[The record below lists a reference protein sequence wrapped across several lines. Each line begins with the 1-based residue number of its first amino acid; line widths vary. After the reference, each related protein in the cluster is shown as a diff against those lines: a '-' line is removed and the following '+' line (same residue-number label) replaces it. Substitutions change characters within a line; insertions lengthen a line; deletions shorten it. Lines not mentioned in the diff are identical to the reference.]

1 MDPDIQDVAR
11 SIRPYLPKLL
21 GDESADYDQR
31 LVALLVRSA
40 QGADTDDALL
50 DLLTSKPDIHTWASA
65 MLEDE
70 RHLPPDVK
78 QEVERRLPPDVRQEV
93 ERGLPDAGFSPLAN
107 PYGGDPVDA
116 EKFVCPRDGN
126 YAWWRVSVGMQV
138 PTCRDHPDDVLVP
151 ATP

>member
-11 SIRPYLPKLL
+11 SIRPYLPRLL
-21 GDESADYDQR
+21 GDQSADYDQR

-50 DLLTSKPDIHTWASA
+50 DLLASNPVTHTWAA
-65 MLEDE
+65 DMLEDE
-70 RHLPPDVK
+70 RHLPPDV
-78 QEVERRLPPDVRQEV
+78 RQVV
-93 ERGLPDAGFSPLAN
+93 ERGVPDAGFSPLAN

-126 YAWWRVSVGMQV
+126 YVWWRVSVGIQV
-138 PTCRDHPDDVLVP
+138 PTCRDHPNDVLVP

>member
-11 SIRPYLPKLL
+11 SIRPYLPQLL
-21 GDESADYDQR
+21 GDESADYDRR
-31 LVALLVRSA
+31 LVALLASSA

-50 DLLTSKPDIHTWASA
+50 DLLTSHPDIHGWASA

-70 RHLPPDVK
+70 RHLPPDVR
-78 QEVERRLPPDVRQEV
+78 QEMEHVRQV

-126 YAWWRVSVGMQV
+126 YVWWRVSVGMQV

-151 ATP
+151 AAP